1 MNSSYPRMLI
11 IEYVAATAV
20 GNSAN
25 NAIERKDKRP
35 LPIPA
40 YFMYTVKWSVLQYI
54 IIRPAA
60 SIAGIV
66 CEHFKVLCTTEGY
79 TLKYAAV
86 YIECINFISIS
97 IALYGLLVF
106 CGLVA
111 EELKGKRPV
120 AKFLAIKLVVMFTFY
135 QMFVFH
141 WLEGRVIHETT
152 YWTTTNI
159 ANGLNALAICVEM
172 VFFAA
177 LMFWAYTWKEY
188 KIKEG
193 EKHTSI
199 WKPLWDSINM
209 MDFVREIGYSLRFF
223 FCGKRHHDTSTG
235 GVPLTKLRST
245 DSQNRHRGGGTG
257 VGPRVAK
264 SSGYNAYGGSPT
276 QRLSFAQA
284 FGLEPVDRSYAR
296 PYSNRQSPVNSNDNV
311 NRTYGAGEGGGAA
324 PSLKKAAPYGHGQYM
339 GGDKEER
346 EILTHGMSPLASA
359 KGDDA
364 LQKQQQLHQQQGKY
378 GSQQT
383 TYVVGAD
390 EMRGKASEETR
401 PSSGEGEDDDG
412 GVDLGYY
419 QSAYGGVEDDRQQT
433 SYPPQQQRQQG
444 YPPPPPRQQQQAYHP
459 QQLQP
464 QIQTYPLQTRQLAYN
479 HQQPKPPS
487 LQPQQPQSA
496 WSTQQ
501 DLQPPQNFYD
511 SSGGGG
517 GGGGGGQREPYGSW
531 AGPRAV

>member
-1 MNSSYPRMLI
+1 MS
-11 IEYVAATAV
+11 
-20 GNSAN
+20 
-25 NAIERKDKRP
+25 
-35 LPIPA
+35 
-40 YFMYTVKWSVLQYI
+40 QYI

-60 SIAGIV
+60 SIAGII
-66 CEHFKVLCTTEGY
+66 CGHFKVLCTTEGY

-86 YIECINFISIS
+86 YIECINFISI
-97 IALYGLLVF
+97 
-106 CGLVA
+106 
-111 EELKGKRPV
+111 R
-120 AKFLAIKLVVMFTFY
+120 
-135 QMFVFH
+135 
-141 WLEGRVIHETT
+141 
-152 YWTTTNI
+152 
-159 ANGLNALAICVEM
+159 LNTLAICIEM

-209 MDFVREIGYSLRFF
+209 MDFIREI
-223 FCGKRHHDTSTG
+223 
-235 GVPLTKLRST
+235 GVPLTKLWST

-264 SSGYNAYGGSPT
+264 SSGYNGYGGSPT

-296 PYSNRQSPVNSNDNV
+296 PYSNRQSPVHSNNNI

-324 PSLKKAAPYGHGQYM
+324 PSLKKAAPHGHGQYM

-346 EILTHGMSPLASA
+346 EILTHGMSPLASS
-359 KGDDA
+359 KEHDT

-383 TYVVGAD
+383 TYVVGVD

-401 PSSGEGEDDDG
+401 PSSGKGEDDDG

-419 QSAYGGVEDDRQQT
+419 QSAYGSVEDNRQQT
-433 SYPPQQQRQQG
+433 LYPPQQQQQQG
-444 YPPPPPRQQQQAYHP
+444 YLPPPPRQQQQAYHP

-464 QIQTYPLQTRQLAYN
+464 QMRTYPLQTRQLAYN
-479 HQQPKPPS
+479 QQQPIPPS
-487 LQPQQPQSA
+487 LQPQSA
-496 WSTQQ
+496 WLTQQ
-501 DLQPPQNFYD
+501 HLQLPQIFYD

-517 GGGGGGQREPYGSW
+517 SGGGGGQREPYGSW
-531 AGPRAV
+531 AGPWAI